1 MSAEAANTASAPA
14 DVPASAA
21 ERLMQQH
28 AAEEAHKATVEEVP
42 DEDAPH
48 PMPSAAPSLPISA
61 DPSRAHTPAP
71 DATMS
76 SKAAGKQPARENK
89 LDTQS
94 EELFPALGGPKAA
107 APAAQSLW
115 SRKPAAVGKAPNGA
129 SNGLN
134 VPVASNAS
142 SRASTPLSGIQ
153 TPGSARG
160 QPQMSLPGR
169 QSEQIVLDPSMI
181 KRRDQLKKPVSEV
194 LRDINKR
201 SKAKVEMKSGP
212 GGVLIFEGT
221 GPTDA
226 VRIALKDAASQICA
240 GQNISMPI
248 PASIRGRVVGKQG
261 ATIQAISKRTGAR
274 INISRQEA
282 AEILE
287 DDDMD
292 QTVDVTIEG
301 DPFAVQMA
309 KQDIEKIVNEHTSSA
324 STRLKH
330 IPAEYYPFLAAPN
343 NERLSA
349 LQQGRDLRM
358 QIPEYKTFGQQAP
371 QVPANRG
378 PASFAPQAGYPI
390 QLSGDRQAVADMKAE
405 LDRQVAEL
413 QRQLTMEQVEIERN
427 RHQFV
432 VGDMGSSINDFLAE
446 TGCSV
451 IMPPDGH
458 DADELIVV
466 GPADRI
472 DQAVDKIQDLAMR
485 MSSSTA
491 DIVKPHATA
500 PRGGQSHARD
510 ITRYLQR
517 RKAIEQIE
525 RQHNVRIVPEES
537 GSWQIFAADGKNALK
552 ARSDIMNLVSGH
564 PPTRFSPLQV
574 DPFFHEHI
582 RSQAARQV
590 RDQFGV
596 HLIVPDEF
604 DDSPAL
610 LVFEDR
616 VPSPDYELPRKAP
629 SAQEAQAYQRA
640 LQEAQQHILSLIG
653 NQQQI
658 VSRDVEAP
666 IKFHD
671 KIRRHVDRHHQSLP
685 QDQIPAQV
693 AYGGARQAPTA
704 PKRAPQP
711 TVNLRGPQDNVDALV
726 QNLLAFI
733 EQEKKDELER
743 GFTLNFD
750 FPQKFASHLIGR
762 GGENINRLRDEFD
775 VDIQMNEGNCEIKG
789 PEAKANAAKKHILEV
804 GKKLEDEATH
814 HLNIP
819 AQFHRDLIGPQGGQV
834 NRLQDRYHVR
844 VNFPRSKQAGNEDES
859 GDATAGRRPNQGPN
873 EVIIKGPS
881 RGADAC
887 RDELLS
893 LLQYVKDN
901 SFTATVSVAQS
912 QLPSLIG
919 TGGREMEALRLDTG
933 AIVDVP
939 SAKEAPSADG
949 RAEVKIKGS
958 KQAVE
963 AAKKVIEER
972 AKAFDDTVTKNIEV
986 ERKHHRFIIG
996 AGGSNLAS
1004 LVEQA
1009 GGPSDARARARL
1021 ARFPKTEAEGNTIR
1035 LEGPS
1040 TVVEKLSAAILA
1052 LVADQES
1059 QTTEILEV
1067 KPDKHRLLIGRGGE
1081 SRRQLEQQFGVTI
1094 NVPRQSETG
1103 PARSQVKVAGQPEN
1117 VEKAKAHILEL
1128 TKEVEGETVQVPLK
1142 YHNAIADNG
1151 QFFRR
1156 LRSDHKVSVDHAGQR
1171 PPPRQSAPA
1180 PSRGSAGGDMPLIT
1194 DDASSNA
1201 NTHSFEAHSLH
1212 TSTEEG
1218 EIPWVLAGPSPEAIS
1233 AARAKVDKALE
1244 EAKKQ
1249 DTIGYLILPDPRAYR
1264 HVVGPGGAEINRIRK
1279 RTGTKIQVPRAQSEG
1294 EAIEIVGSKAG
1305 VEEARD
1311 IILEIVQNNN

>member
-1 MSAEAANTASAPA
+1 
-14 DVPASAA
+14 
-21 ERLMQQH
+21 
-28 AAEEAHKATVEEVP
+28 
-42 DEDAPH
+42 
-48 PMPSAAPSLPISA
+48 MPSAAPSLPIST

-71 DATMS
+71 DANIS
-76 SKAAGKQPARENK
+76 AKAAGKQPARERENK

-107 APAAQSLW
+107 APAAPSMW

-134 VPVASNAS
+134 IPLASNGT
-142 SRASTPLSGIQ
+142 SRASTPNSGVQ
-153 TPGSARG
+153 TPGSAVPSQRG

-169 QSEQIVLDPSMI
+169 QSESIVLYPNMLKS
-181 KRRDQLKKPVSEV
+181 RDQLKKPVSEV
-194 LRDINKR
+194 IRDINKR

-212 GGVLIFEGT
+212 NGGLLFEGT

-226 VRIALKDAASQICA
+226 VRVALKEVANQICA
-240 GQNISMPI
+240 GQNITLPI

-287 DDDMD
+287 DDDLD
-292 QTVDVTIEG
+292 QTVDVQIEG

-309 KQDIEKIVNEHTSSA
+309 KQDIEKIVNEHTSTA

-330 IPAEYYPFLAAPN
+330 IPAEYYPFLAAPGN
-343 NERLSA
+343 QRLSA
-349 LQQGRDLRM
+349 MQQGRDLRM
-358 QIPEYKTFGQQAP
+358 QIPEYKNFTQQAP

-390 QLSGDRQAVADMKAE
+390 QLSGDRQAVAEMRAE
-405 LDRQVAEL
+405 IDRQVAEL
-413 QRQLTMEQVEIERN
+413 QRQLTMENVEIERN

-451 IMPPDGH
+451 ILPPDGV

-472 DQAVDKIQDLAMR
+472 DQAIDKIQDLAMR

-491 DIVKPHATA
+491 DIVKPHANV
-500 PRGGQSHARD
+500 PRGGQGHARD
-510 ITRYLQR
+510 VTRYLQR
-517 RKAIEQIE
+517 RQAIQQIE

-537 GSWQIFAADGKNALK
+537 GPWQIFAADGKNALK
-552 ARSDIMNLVSGH
+552 ARSDIMNLISGH

-574 DPFFHEHI
+574 DPFYHEHI

-590 RDQFGV
+590 RDQYGV
-596 HLIVPDEF
+596 HLLIPDEF

-629 SAQEAQAYQRA
+629 SQQDAQNYQRA
-640 LQEAQQHILSLIG
+640 LQEAQQHILNLISG
-653 NQQQI
+653 QQQV

-666 IKFHD
+666 VKFHD
-671 KIRRHVDRHHQSLP
+671 KIRKHVDRHHQSLG

-693 AYGGARQAPTA
+693 AYGGPRQAPSA
-704 PKRAPQP
+704 PKKAPQP
-711 TVNLRGPQDNVDALV
+711 TLNLRGPQDNVNALV
-726 QNLLAFI
+726 ENLLAFI

-743 GFTLNFD
+743 GFTLKFD

-762 GGENINRLRDEFD
+762 GGENINKLRDQFD
-775 VDIQMNEGNCEIKG
+775 VDIQVNEGVCEIKG
-789 PEAKANAAKKHILEV
+789 PEAKANAAKKHILDV

-814 HLNIP
+814 SLNIP

-844 VNFPRSKQAGNEDES
+844 VNFPRSKQAGNDDE
-859 GDATAGRRPNQGPN
+859 AGESTNTRRSNQGPN

-881 RGADAC
+881 RGADQC

-893 LLQYVKDN
+893 LLQYVRDN
-901 SFTATVSVAQS
+901 SYSATVSVAQS

-919 TGGREMEALRLDTG
+919 TGGREMEALRLETG

-963 AAKKVIEER
+963 AAKKAIEER
-972 AKAFDDTVTKNIEV
+972 AKIFDDTVVKNIDV
-986 ERKHHRFIIG
+986 PKQHHKFIIG
-996 AGGSNLAS
+996 TGG
-1004 LVEQA
+1004 
-1009 GGPSDARARARL
+1009 
-1021 ARFPKTEAEGNTIR
+1021 
-1035 LEGPS
+1035 
-1040 TVVEKLSAAILA
+1040 KLCPHRIYK
-1052 LVADQES
+1052 Q
-1059 QTTEILEV
+1059 
-1067 KPDKHRLLIGRGGE
+1067 RLL
-1081 SRRQLEQQFGVTI
+1081 
-1094 NVPRQSETG
+1094 
-1103 PARSQVKVAGQPEN
+1103 
-1117 VEKAKAHILEL
+1117 L
-1128 TKEVEGETVQVPLK
+1128 TTP
-1142 YHNAIADNG
+1142 
-1151 QFFRR
+1151 
-1156 LRSDHKVSVDHAGQR
+1156 
-1171 PPPRQSAPA
+1171 
-1180 PSRGSAGGDMPLIT
+1180 
-1194 DDASSNA
+1194 
-1201 NTHSFEAHSLH
+1201 
-1212 TSTEEG
+1212 
-1218 EIPWVLAGPSPEAIS
+1218 
-1233 AARAKVDKALE
+1233 
-1244 EAKKQ
+1244 
-1249 DTIGYLILPDPRAYR
+1249 
-1264 HVVGPGGAEINRIRK
+1264 
-1279 RTGTKIQVPRAQSEG
+1279 
-1294 EAIEIVGSKAG
+1294 
-1305 VEEARD
+1305 
-1311 IILEIVQNNN
+1311 